1 MDTYALKADKFFLPG
16 APVGPGYL
24 LIEDGIFGQFTTVE
38 PACEIVDYT
47 GSWVAPGLVDTHTWV
62 S

>member
-47 GSWVAPGLVDTHTWV
+47 GSWVA
-62 S
+62 